1 MFVCNSINRLVRV
14 TIQDTHLLKLSVKVS
29 NGLSTCSILIKLSTI
44 YFNLNFLNI
53 NNDSYTW
60 FQATT
65 VWFLSLTFSKNFMQ
79 ARESFVHFSLIS
91 GKLMIANIFLFTYL
105 LNKIVLNFK
114 VFKLMAFLNGF
125 FRFLFYLRNVDFIY
139 TSTILYIN
147 LKFLT
152 FKIIL
157 YADFIC

>member
-1 MFVCNSINRLVRV
+1 M
-14 TIQDTHLLKLSVKVS
+14 
-29 NGLSTCSILIKLSTI
+29 
-44 YFNLNFLNI
+44 
-53 NNDSYTW
+53 
-60 FQATT
+60 
-65 VWFLSLTFSKNFMQ
+65 WFLSLTFSKNFMQ

-125 FRFLFYLRNVDFIY
+125 FKFLFYLRNVDFIY

-147 LKFLT
+147 LKLLT